1 MSRVVFWN
9 ETNIIGEC
17 IYDLKE
23 CRYKVN
29 GTCFNN
35 MSKNLGR
42 KCHGCKDFTKEERK
56 EKGIIKK
63 PYIERSEII
72 DDI

>member
-1 MSRVVFWN
+1 MSRIVFWN

-17 IYDLKE
+17 IYDLDE
-23 CRYKVN
+23 CKYKVN
-29 GTCFNN
+29 GICFNN

-42 KCHGCKDFTKEERK
+42 KCHGCSDFTKETRK

-63 PYIERSEII
+63 PYYERSELVNGL
-72 DDI
+72 